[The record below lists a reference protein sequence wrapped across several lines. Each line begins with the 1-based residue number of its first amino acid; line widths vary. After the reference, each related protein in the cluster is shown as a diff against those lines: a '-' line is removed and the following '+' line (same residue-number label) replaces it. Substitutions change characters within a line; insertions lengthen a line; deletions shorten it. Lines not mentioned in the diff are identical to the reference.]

1 MTRDE
6 LRAASCELRA
16 HLREVLDAEAITKLV
31 TKYRIQQRE
40 RNLDVFKLIVA
51 LILAGGTH
59 AGGRQYDV
67 LRTYVDNGAPRIV
80 RGTFY
85 AWFTEPLLELLANL
99 LDRAIAIGLGSRHGA
114 RQETPHPPASRSPPE
129 DLRLVVP
136 IRRSHSGGAGNRT
149 RQGGLRQTCTTGRGF
164 EP

>member
-85 AWFTEPLLELLANL
+85 AWFTEPLLELLAKL
-99 LDRAIAIGLGSRHGA
+99 LDGALAIGQRQANHARLSWGSPSLA
-114 RQETPHPPASRSPPE
+114 R
-129 DLRLVVP
+129 LRGC
-136 IRRSHSGGAGNRT
+136 H
-149 RQGGLRQTCTTGRGF
+149 
-164 EP
+164 